1 MKERLGWL
9 VLALTLAAPV
19 GALAHE
25 GHEHR
30 LMGTIKSVDATH
42 LVLVT
47 TDAKTKQEK
56 AVDVA
61 LTSKTKFRRGDAP
74 TEGTALKAGE
84 RAVVSVGDGKEPL
97 KATEV
102 RVGAAK

>member
-1 MKERLGWL
+1 
-9 VLALTLAAPV
+9 VLALALVAPV
-19 GALAHE
+19 LAVAHE

-30 LMGTIKSVDATH
+30 LMGTIKAVDGTH

-47 TDAKTKQEK
+47 SDAKTHQEK
-56 AVDVA
+56 TVTVA
-61 LTSKTKFRRGDAP
+61 FSPKTKFRRGDAAM
-74 TEGTALKAGE
+74 ERAELKAGA